1 MIGRLNGKL
10 IEKRPPVVVIEC
22 HGVGYEVEAPM
33 STIYELPEIGENVVI
48 CTHLAVRDDAHLLY
62 GFSTESER
70 KLFRAL
76 LKINGVGTKMALVIL
91 SGMSASE
98 FSNCVRS
105 GNWSALVSLPGVG
118 RKTAERLVLDM
129 RDKVDR
135 IFPDLSADEQKPDST
150 IVDDALAA
158 LVSLG
163 YKQVDAEKFVDS
175 LSGNFSSSE
184 EIIRQVLKNVL
195 VR

>member
-10 IEKRPPVVVIEC
+10 IEKRPPLIVVEC
-22 HGVGYEVEAPM
+22 HGVGYEFEAPM
-33 STIYELPEIGENVVI
+33 STIYELPEVGENVVI
-48 CTHLAVRDDAHLLY
+48 CTHLAIRDDAHLLY
-62 GFSTESER
+62 GFLTESER
-70 KLFRAL
+70 KLFRSL

-91 SGMSASE
+91 SGMTAIE

-105 GNWSALVSLPGVG
+105 EDWSALVSLPGVG

-129 RDKVDR
+129 RDKVDQ
-135 IFPDLSADEQKPDST
+135 IFPDSSRDNQNLDST
-150 IVDDALAA
+150 EVDDAIAA

-163 YKQVDAEKFVDS
+163 YRKVDAEKYVDS
-175 LSGNFSSSE
+175 LGEEFSSSE

>member
-1 MIGRLNGKL
+1 MIGKLNGKL
-10 IEKRPPVVVIEC
+10 VEKRPPVIVIDC

-33 STIYELPEIGENVVI
+33 STIYELPEIGENVVL
-48 CTHLAVRDDAHLLY
+48 CTHLAIRDDAHLLY
-62 GFSTESER
+62 GFLTESER

-91 SGMSASE
+91 SGMSVSD
-98 FSNCVRS
+98 FFGCVRS
-105 GNWSALVSLPGVG
+105 EDWASFVSLPGVG

-129 RDKVDR
+129 RDKIDK
-135 IFPDLSADEQKPDST
+135 ILPDSEMSSSSQSS
-150 IVDDALAA
+150 IVDDAVSA

-163 YKQVDAEKFVDS
+163 YKRQDAEKYVDNLDS
-175 LSGNFSSSE
+175 NLSTSE
-184 EIIRQVLKNVL
+184 EIIREVLKNVL

>member
-10 IEKRPPVVVIEC
+10 IEKRPPVIVIEC

-105 GNWSALVSLPGVG
+105 ENWSALVALPGVG

-129 RDKVDR
+129 RDKVDH
-135 IFPDLSADEQKPDST
+135 IFPDSSADEQKQDST

>member
-10 IEKRPPVVVIEC
+10 IEKRPPVIVIEC
-22 HGVGYEVEAPM
+22 QGVGYEVEAPM

-98 FSNCVRS
+98 FSSCVRS
-105 GNWSALVSLPGVG
+105 GNWSTLVSLPGVG

-129 RDKVDR
+129 RDKVDQ
-135 IFPDLSADEQKPDST
+135 IFPDSSTDEQKLDST
-150 IVDDALAA
+150 VVDDALAA

-163 YKQVDAEKFVDS
+163 YKQVDAENYVNS
-175 LSGNFSSSE
+175 LSEDFSSSE

>member
-1 MIGRLNGKL
+1 MIGKLNGKL
-10 IEKRPPVVVIEC
+10 VEKRPPVIVIDC

-33 STIYELPEIGENVVI
+33 STIYELPEIGENVVL
-48 CTHLAVRDDAHLLY
+48 CTHLAIRDDAHLLY
-62 GFSTESER
+62 GFLTESER

-91 SGMSASE
+91 SGMSVTDF
-98 FSNCVRS
+98 FSCVRS
-105 GNWSALVSLPGVG
+105 EDWASLVSLPGVG

-129 RDKVDR
+129 RDKIDK
-135 IFPDLSADEQKPDST
+135 ILPDSEMSSSSQSS
-150 IVDDALAA
+150 IVDDAVSA

-163 YKQVDAEKFVDS
+163 YKRQDAEKYVDNLDS
-175 LSGNFSSSE
+175 NLSTSE
-184 EIIRQVLKNVL
+184 EIIREVLKNVL

>member
-1 MIGRLNGKL
+1 MIGKLNGKL
-10 IEKRPPVVVIEC
+10 VEKRPPVIVIDC

-33 STIYELPEIGENVVI
+33 STIYELPEIGENVVL
-48 CTHLAVRDDAHLLY
+48 CTHLAIRDDAHLLY
-62 GFSTESER
+62 GFLTESER

-91 SGMSASE
+91 SGMSVSDF
-98 FSNCVRS
+98 FSCVRS
-105 GNWSALVSLPGVG
+105 EDWASLVSLPGVG

-129 RDKVDR
+129 RDKIDK
-135 IFPDLSADEQKPDST
+135 ILPDSEMGSSSQSST
-150 IVDDALAA
+150 VDDAVSA

-163 YKQVDAEKFVDS
+163 YKRQDAEKYVDNLDSS
-175 LSGNFSSSE
+175 LSTSE
-184 EIIRQVLKNVL
+184 EIIREVLKNVL

>member
-1 MIGRLNGKL
+1 MIGKLNGKL
-10 IEKRPPVVVIEC
+10 VEKRPPVIVIDC

-33 STIYELPEIGENVVI
+33 STIYELPEIGENVVL
-48 CTHLAVRDDAHLLY
+48 CTHLAIRDDAHLLY
-62 GFSTESER
+62 GFLTESER

-91 SGMSASE
+91 SGMSVSDF
-98 FSNCVRS
+98 FSCVRS
-105 GNWSALVSLPGVG
+105 EDWASLVSLPGVG

-129 RDKVDR
+129 RDKIDK
-135 IFPDLSADEQKPDST
+135 ILPDSEMGSSSQSST
-150 IVDDALAA
+150 VDDAVSA

-163 YKQVDAEKFVDS
+163 YKRQDAEKYVDNLDS
-175 LSGNFSSSE
+175 NLSTSE
-184 EIIRQVLKNVL
+184 EIIREVLKNVL